1 MSGWAAGRR
10 GSVRGLGATILHLRG
25 GASRRRVHVQFEG
38 SLELLV
44 AMKLVRIM
52 VIALA
57 VAPGLGAACSSPYEG
72 GGRMPIPLPT
82 DDTGDSGDP
91 FEGLSPVDASA
102 GDDAADSFASGP
114 DDADFDVLS
123 LFSEQ

>member
-1 MSGWAAGRR
+1 MR
-10 GSVRGLGATILHLRG
+10 
-25 GASRRRVHVQFEG
+25 FEG
-38 SLELLV
+38 NLELLV
-44 AMKLVRIM
+44 TMKLVRIM

-82 DDTGDSGDP
+82 DDTDAGNTGDP
-91 FEGLSPVDASA
+91 FASLSPVDASGGDD
-102 GDDAADSFASGP
+102 GDDAADSFAPEP
-114 DDADFDVLS
+114 DDAGFDVLS